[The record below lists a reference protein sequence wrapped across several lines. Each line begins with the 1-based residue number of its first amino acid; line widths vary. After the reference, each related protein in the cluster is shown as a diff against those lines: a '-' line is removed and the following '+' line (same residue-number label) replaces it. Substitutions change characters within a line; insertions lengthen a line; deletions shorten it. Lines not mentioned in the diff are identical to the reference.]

1 MSTQPISF
9 QTKEEA
15 IPRGFCWTSAEGLA
29 RHMHKVRAARPSEEN
44 FPDEGQ
50 ANPRLAHCDEPRGE
64 SKAPPHERRT
74 VMKKM
79 TTIAAILLASLAAAG
94 SASAQDHS
102 AKANIP
108 FGFYVDSKWVP
119 AGAYTLTSDVKSPDI
134 INIRNE
140 DS

>member
-1 MSTQPISF
+1 
-9 QTKEEA
+9 
-15 IPRGFCWTSAEGLA
+15 
-29 RHMHKVRAARPSEEN
+29 
-44 FPDEGQ
+44 
-50 ANPRLAHCDEPRGE
+50 
-64 SKAPPHERRT
+64 
-74 VMKKM
+74 MKKM

-140 DS
+140 DSSVALLNVGHAVDRQPGKNTLVFRKYGDKYFLGEILSANMNVGFSPSKREKTVRTEEASMGAPTQIYLAMN